1 MKKKKLILIQPQ
13 KYNEL
18 FSTYHDSRKTHKYL
32 PKISSSIQKDW
43 EVTAYTTKTNM
54 FTSTNNKI
62 RGSFSVNKNQN
73 IFQRNHIFFNSLMT
87 YQNSNDNSYKN
98 EFLPFPSLTQRFKK
112 TDERFR
118 KRKKFSIKKSSCNI
132 IYMNL
137 SNQSNKSNKKFN
149 RQYSL
154 ETIDKD
160 KIVNKNIKEINNSK
174 NQIFKEIFNINEKSK
189 IKKDL
194 AIIKTISPV
203 LINLFAEDI
212 HNKINME
219 NKNGKLTSNNSK
231 RNNIINKNKGL
242 FDNINKTIYKNNTFF
257 QYVLNNVKHK
267 IEILNDS
274 NKSVS
279 VLYVMNLINKE
290 LSDLKKNLENVEKNL
305 AIENNQFT
313 SNNVSKISNYEFT
326 PSNTFRFKTNN
337 NNIKGNNDNNS
348 GVLGNLIKNNI
359 YSKTNDGT
367 KRLNFENKKN
377 DFKIKENFMFQN
389 QEIIYSI
396 NQEESK
402 GQIKSK
408 NIKKINISKI
418 SKLRGK
424 VFETGTNTEKENFF
438 TSRSLN
444 NSPVKIRAKNNFF
457 RKNKNNN
464 NEEKIISHSFS
475 EIFLKENY
483 PKASDFIK
491 EISNVIESK
500 FIIKN
505 KNKIKNKDK
514 QNDNPKKEF
523 IPKNLKKNNKN
534 SNNYLLLEA
543 SDKNNTNKLNF
554 ENQKEND
561 YEYFQE
567 NNIITPKRN
576 KEILEAFSDG
586 HEKPIKIKD
595 KKMNNN
601 YQNIIINMQNIKQM
615 ESTTLTPRKSLEI
628 KNINIKTDT
637 SSSFYDVK
645 QSSENQE
652 PNLIYFG
659 KDRTNQIIYEDNNNE
674 NNRKKNKKRKKKR
687 NKNQDLTDIKTA
699 KMSEKNIFN
708 KINDNNMNINNIDD
722 NIIINEKSK
731 SKSRKRKKK
740 EKEQNTN
747 DLINNEQNIL
757 NNKENL
763 FKINGDIKQRNEVD
777 EIPNEKYIK
786 EESYEEE
793 EEEESYEYEGDEEE
807 EDEEEEDDEEE
818 IENEIGKNN
827 NKLKNGEKKLIKKKK
842 KKNQKNIENETS
854 KKNKIS
860 NQSPINA
867 SKEITKNLTNKK
879 SNFEIQKK
887 INETENILEKSRN
900 NIIDNSNINRVINES
915 NNKLIIDKK
924 KSKIIEKNNF
934 KDRDKLFKKP
944 STAAKNIINE
954 NPEYKELVKEMAK
967 YNVTT
972 KNDLYNIK
980 HLTQD
985 KKEQKPNGGIV
996 PKYSDNTFFQMDD
1009 NIDEILKK
1017 NMLPK
1022 KISKN
1027 FNKQEETK
1035 IFNEVLEL
1043 DNLTKEEKNYV
1054 LSEMLNLRNII
1065 IKAKAINKEIR
1076 NQINLKRVSLF
1087 KLVNKYFINLI
1098 LNDIENKSVKREKY
1112 LNKLSLLEKIQNFG
1126 IFSYKNLEILE
1137 EKYVNPYFEQE
1148 EKRKREIL
1156 EDEEKKLRKKLALE
1170 EFENYMKNR
1179 DKRLR
1184 KSQLIYDN
1192 SYLFKK
1198 DKPKDFKLR
1207 KEVEDILNKEY
1218 YEFELKE
1225 AKRSNN
1231 RQISLITKRK
1241 KQERRQRISK
1251 NKNIDSK
1258 LLKLKME
1265 NDRDEDND
1273 KNRKE
1278 LDEQRAEELKELKLK
1293 EFFIR
1298 IRKLKN
1304 GEFKDF
1310 DEELN
1315 RLINDIIMDK
1325 KDVVSKNRENRMN
1338 SFMQNFQHS
1347 RSKNKSKSKNRI
1359 CFNFIS
1365 PIRFIS
1371 ENNN

>member
-1 MKKKKLILIQPQ
+1 M
-13 KYNEL
+13 
-18 FSTYHDSRKTHKYL
+18 
-32 PKISSSIQKDW
+32 
-43 EVTAYTTKTNM
+43 
-54 FTSTNNKI
+54 
-62 RGSFSVNKNQN
+62 
-73 IFQRNHIFFNSLMT
+73 
-87 YQNSNDNSYKN
+87 
-98 EFLPFPSLTQRFKK
+98 
-112 TDERFR
+112 
-118 KRKKFSIKKSSCNI
+118 
-132 IYMNL
+132 
-137 SNQSNKSNKKFN
+137 
-149 RQYSL
+149 
-154 ETIDKD
+154 
-160 KIVNKNIKEINNSK
+160 
-174 NQIFKEIFNINEKSK
+174 
-189 IKKDL
+189 
-194 AIIKTISPV
+194 
-203 LINLFAEDI
+203 
-212 HNKINME
+212 
-219 NKNGKLTSNNSK
+219 
-231 RNNIINKNKGL
+231 
-242 FDNINKTIYKNNTFF
+242 
-257 QYVLNNVKHK
+257 
-267 IEILNDS
+267 
-274 NKSVS
+274 
-279 VLYVMNLINKE
+279 
-290 LSDLKKNLENVEKNL
+290 
-305 AIENNQFT
+305 
-313 SNNVSKISNYEFT
+313 
-326 PSNTFRFKTNN
+326 
-337 NNIKGNNDNNS
+337 
-348 GVLGNLIKNNI
+348 
-359 YSKTNDGT
+359 
-367 KRLNFENKKN
+367 
-377 DFKIKENFMFQN
+377 
-389 QEIIYSI
+389 
-396 NQEESK
+396 
-402 GQIKSK
+402 
-408 NIKKINISKI
+408 
-418 SKLRGK
+418 
-424 VFETGTNTEKENFF
+424 
-438 TSRSLN
+438 
-444 NSPVKIRAKNNFF
+444 
-457 RKNKNNN
+457 
-464 NEEKIISHSFS
+464 
-475 EIFLKENY
+475 
-483 PKASDFIK
+483 
-491 EISNVIESK
+491 
-500 FIIKN
+500 
-505 KNKIKNKDK
+505 
-514 QNDNPKKEF
+514 
-523 IPKNLKKNNKN
+523 
-534 SNNYLLLEA
+534 
-543 SDKNNTNKLNF
+543 
-554 ENQKEND
+554 
-561 YEYFQE
+561 
-567 NNIITPKRN
+567 
-576 KEILEAFSDG
+576 
-586 HEKPIKIKD
+586 
-595 KKMNNN
+595 
-601 YQNIIINMQNIKQM
+601 
-615 ESTTLTPRKSLEI
+615 
-628 KNINIKTDT
+628 
-637 SSSFYDVK
+637 
-645 QSSENQE
+645 
-652 PNLIYFG
+652 
-659 KDRTNQIIYEDNNNE
+659 
-674 NNRKKNKKRKKKR
+674 
-687 NKNQDLTDIKTA
+687 
-699 KMSEKNIFN
+699 
-708 KINDNNMNINNIDD
+708 
-722 NIIINEKSK
+722 
-731 SKSRKRKKK
+731 
-740 EKEQNTN
+740 
-747 DLINNEQNIL
+747 
-757 NNKENL
+757 
-763 FKINGDIKQRNEVD
+763 
-777 EIPNEKYIK
+777 
-786 EESYEEE
+786 
-793 EEEESYEYEGDEEE
+793 
-807 EDEEEEDDEEE
+807 
-818 IENEIGKNN
+818 
-827 NKLKNGEKKLIKKKK
+827 
-842 KKNQKNIENETS
+842 
-854 KKNKIS
+854 
-860 NQSPINA
+860 
-867 SKEITKNLTNKK
+867 
-879 SNFEIQKK
+879 
-887 INETENILEKSRN
+887 EKSRN